1 MRVLVADQFE
11 RSGLD
16 GLAAIG
22 CDVVHDPAL
31 KDEALAA
38 ALAETQAEVLVV
50 RSTKVTEAMMDA
62 GRLALIVRAGAGY
75 NTIDVA
81 AASVRGIYVS
91 NCPGRN
97 AVAVA
102 ELAFGLILAL
112 DRRIPDNVADL
123 RAGRWNKQEYAKA
136 RGLYGTTLGLLGFGN
151 IAQELARRAQAFG
164 CDLVIW
170 ARRFADDPDPDL
182 TRFGLD
188 RPRPGQTV
196 VIAPSPAE
204 VAEQADIL
212 SVHLA
217 LHPETRGLVNAD
229 LLGRLRPGALVINT
243 ARAEVVDYD
252 ALAEAV
258 RERGI
263 RVGLDVYPNEPTTGT
278 AAFDDPLV
286 ALPGVYGTHHIGA
299 STDQAQEA
307 IAAEVVRIV
316 ASFKD
321 TGRVPNVVNLARRTP
336 ATHVLVIRHR
346 DRPGVLAH
354 VFEHLRQAEH
364 QRPGDREHRVRGR
377 GGRDRPDQRRPRAV
391 AGGAG
396 CHRARQRRHP
406 QRPARWA
413 LTARDEQGRSRCA
426 REPPGRSSGF
436 RGVKTSP

>member
-1 MRVLVADQFE
+1 VRVLVADQFE
-11 RSGLD
+11 RSGLE

-22 CDVVHDPAL
+22 SDVVYDPAL
-31 KDEALAA
+31 KDAALAA
-38 ALAETQAEVLVV
+38 ALGETRAEVLVV
-50 RSTKVTEAMMDA
+50 RSTRVTEAIMDA
-62 GRLALIVRAGAGY
+62 GHLALIVRAGAGY

-81 AASVRGIYVS
+81 AASARGIYVS

-102 ELAFGLILAL
+102 ELALGLILAL

-136 RGLYGTTLGLLGFGN
+136 HGVYGTTLGLLGFGN
-151 IAQELARRAQAFG
+151 VAQELARRAQAFG

-170 ARRFADDPDPDL
+170 SRRFAGDPAADL
-182 TRFGLD
+182 GRYGLE
-188 RPRPGQTV
+188 PTRPGARV
-196 VIAPSPAE
+196 SLAPSPAA

-217 LHPETRGLVNAD
+217 LTPETRGLVGAD
-229 LLGRLRPGALVINT
+229 VFGRLRPGALFINT
-243 ARAEVVDYD
+243 ARPEVVDHD
-252 ALAEAV
+252 ALARAV

-263 RVGLDVYPNEPTTGT
+263 RVGLDVYPNEPTAGT

-286 ALPGVYGTHHIGA
+286 REPGVYGTHHIGA

-316 ASFKD
+316 ASFSQ
-321 TGRVPNVVNLARRTP
+321 TGLVPNVVNLARRTP

-354 VFEHLRQAEH
+354 VFEHLREANINVQETENIVFEGAEAAIA
-364 QRPGDREHRVRGR
+364 RINL
-377 GGRDRPDQRRPRAV
+377 DRPPSQAQLDAIGPGNEDILSVQLL
-391 AGGAG
+391 
-396 CHRARQRRHP
+396 
-406 QRPARWA
+406 A
-413 LTARDEQGRSRCA
+413 L
-426 REPPGRSSGF
+426 
-436 RGVKTSP
+436 